1 MKIRA
6 RDKRGGEVN
15 TSVTVEIFAVNDAP
29 NLLAP
34 VYWTFEEPE
43 PSIDHN
49 ILGCKEDEPL
59 NFTLIGED
67 PIEPEDVLTYHLFSE
82 EWDSFLFEND
92 TGEFSYI
99 PSNKDVGNH
108 AITFGVSD
116 GTDMAS
122 LDILI
127 KVKNVNDD
135 PMIITDALPFVLED
149 MEYSFFMEAFD
160 EDPTEDKL
168 TWSLDMEGELLFM
181 DDRTGEISGLAGN
194 DEVGAHEVE
203 ITVTDEHGGMDS
215 RTYTLIVNNTN
226 DAPHVERTPS
236 TLFMEEDSTYFFSI
250 GEWFSDIDDEVLSYS
265 VGPIDH
271 MTVELLENNTIMIAP
286 EANWSGLG
294 TLEVTGSDGIANVTD
309 SFQIVV
315 EQVNDAPYEP
325 MFILDAGMAEEGE
338 TVTATGFAVDVDRVY
353 GDELTYAWFSNRTG
367 RIGVGEIISF
377 TLSAGHHMI
386 TMTATDE
393 AGEFVQ
399 YGMDLIITP
408 KPVNE
413 TPDDDDDGT
422 DGKEKSSSNILV
434 IVILIPILILV
445 LLGTVLLILFMR
457 KRKGSDESETEGEIH
472 EGNGGT

>member
-1 MKIRA
+1 
-6 RDKRGGEVN
+6 
-15 TSVTVEIFAVNDAP
+15 
-29 NLLAP
+29 
-34 VYWTFEEPE
+34 
-43 PSIDHN
+43 
-49 ILGCKEDEPL
+49 
-59 NFTLIGED
+59 
-67 PIEPEDVLTYHLFSE
+67 
-82 EWDSFLFEND
+82 
-92 TGEFSYI
+92 
-99 PSNKDVGNH
+99 
-108 AITFGVSD
+108 
-116 GTDMAS
+116 
-122 LDILI
+122 
-127 KVKNVNDD
+127 
-135 PMIITDALPFVLED
+135 
-149 MEYSFFMEAFD
+149 
-160 EDPTEDKL
+160 
-168 TWSLDMEGELLFM
+168 
-181 DDRTGEISGLAGN
+181 
-194 DEVGAHEVE
+194 
-203 ITVTDEHGGMDS
+203 
-215 RTYTLIVNNTN
+215 
-226 DAPHVERTPS
+226 
-236 TLFMEEDSTYFFSI
+236 MEEDSTYFFSI

-265 VGPIDH
+265 VGSIDH
-271 MTVELLENNTIMIAP
+271 MMVELLENNTIMIAP

-338 TVTATGFAVDVDRVY
+338 TVTATGFAIDVDRVY

-434 IVILIPILILV
+434 IVILIPILILA